1 MASSGTNALS
11 QRPGQTKGYAGKRA
25 AGRAAMRAPGPAVA
39 PNFNDE
45 QVSVAKTEVPFAQFA
60 GQVCCPASLLLS
72 TLSHPATLP
81 PFHTR
86 SRTSRG
92 AGR

>member
-39 PNFNDE
+39 PNINDE

-81 PFHTR
+81 HAFSHEQG
-86 SRTSRG
+86 SRAIG
-92 AGR
+92 